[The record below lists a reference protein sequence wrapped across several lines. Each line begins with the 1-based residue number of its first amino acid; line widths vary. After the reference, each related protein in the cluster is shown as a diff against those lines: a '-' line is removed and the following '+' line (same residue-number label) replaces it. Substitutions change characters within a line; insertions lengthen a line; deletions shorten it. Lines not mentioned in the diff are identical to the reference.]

1 MPIFPYRSKPLYG
14 KIAKVLV
21 FLRKNIFADSDKFYS
36 VVITLSSQDYK
47 IVVFGKNSMAED
59 EFRSGLEKYLQD
71 NYSKICEK

>member
-1 MPIFPYRSKPLYG
+1 MEKLQRFLFFSEKIF
-14 KIAKVLV
+14 
-21 FLRKNIFADSDKFYS
+21 FADSDKFYS

-59 EFRSGLEKYLQD
+59 DFRSGLEKYLQD

>member
-1 MPIFPYRSKPLYG
+1 MICHSRLS
-14 KIAKVLV
+14 VLIYKEIQGAV
-21 FLRKNIFADSDKFYS
+21 KFYS

-59 EFRSGLEKYLQD
+59 DFRSGLEKYLQD